1 MLHHCIT
8 CQIYS
13 SLLFVEKCQ
22 RASTFRLSPPSRRQ
36 QWHCRSSPTSN
47 CGASACQATI
57 LKHIS
62 GNSLCKPT
70 FTLGIHGGRHQ
81 LCSDLHPIAFLTIM
95 SFPLCIFFF
104 FYLVLLGSPNARAWV
119 QPCSPGPSLSR
130 TGWQF
135 HCQRGQKLCQE
146 GGNIWNKRTTDNH
159 CYLSSVHHFLCLTP
173 FKYLTVLNS
182 YRIIWY

>member
-1 MLHHCIT
+1 MLLKPLEVFNIFYGESTT
-8 CQIYS
+8 CSQSKYYWIDVT
-13 SLLFVEKCQ
+13 SLYYLSDLFFLFVEKCQ

-62 GNSLCKPT
+62 ANSLCKPT

-104 FYLVLLGSPNARAWV
+104 FLPGASGQSQRSCLGPAM
-119 QPCSPGPSLSR
+119 QPWTIPL
-130 TGWQF
+130 
-135 HCQRGQKLCQE
+135 
-146 GGNIWNKRTTDNH
+146 
-159 CYLSSVHHFLCLTP
+159 
-173 FKYLTVLNS
+173 
-182 YRIIWY
+182 